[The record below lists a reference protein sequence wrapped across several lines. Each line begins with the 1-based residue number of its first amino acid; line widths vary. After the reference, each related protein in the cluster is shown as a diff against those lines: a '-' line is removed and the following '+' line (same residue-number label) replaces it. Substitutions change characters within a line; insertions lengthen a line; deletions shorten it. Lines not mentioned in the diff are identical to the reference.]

1 MLWRGVVFHPFQ
13 NNAVESAFADQR
25 TYLYKGKEVDKQVH
39 LGFDLASFAGTPI
52 VAANRGKVLYADELG
67 IYGNCVIVDHGMG
80 LQSLYAHLSS
90 IEVKAGQDVE
100 KEQTLGR
107 SGMTGLAGG
116 DHLHFTMLVNGHMVN
131 PVEWWDSHWIEDR
144 ILRKLRGGPGGTV
157 RMSFSE
163 TCSTASACRRG
174 AGVPAAACG
183 GGASGA
189 SRDHAAAE
197 RQTCGRSDGRQRDGQ
212 GHVRRHRP
220 REPRRSSSIAIRRA
234 RSSTRTACAPDI
246 FVVSSGGLENVF
258 VYVKDG
264 LGDYY
269 FETPTTAV
277 TLDQKGCH
285 YTPHVFG
292 VRAGQ
297 PLEIVN
303 SDPTLHNVNAM
314 AKVNQS
320 FNLGQAIQGMKN
332 QKVFKA
338 PEVMVHIKC
347 DVHNWMNA
355 YAGVLESPVP
365 RGDGRAAAASS

>member
-1 MLWRGVVFHPFQ
+1 MSSKVLNTSLAAAALAITTIACSGGAPAPAATTPPP
-13 NNAVESAFADQR
+13 NAKRVDETTAGSV
-25 TYLYKGKEVDKQVH
+25 TGKVTFE
-39 LGFDLASFAGTPI
+39 GTPPASAPI
-52 VAANRGKVLYADELG
+52 KL
-67 IYGNCVIVDHGMG
+67 
-80 LQSLYAHLSS
+80 
-90 IEVKAGQDVE
+90 
-100 KEQTLGR
+100 
-107 SGMTGLAGG
+107 
-116 DHLHFTMLVNGHMVN
+116 
-131 PVEWWDSHWIEDR
+131 DSDPACAQQH
-144 ILRKLRGGPGGTV
+144 PGGL
-157 RMSFSE
+157 
-163 TCSTASACRRG
+163 
-174 AGVPAAACG
+174 P
-183 GGASGA
+183 
-189 SRDHAAAE
+189 
-197 RQTCGRSDGRQRDGQ
+197 
-212 GHVRRHRP
+212 
-220 REPRRSSSIAIRRA
+220 
-234 RSSTRTACAPDI
+234 PDS

-297 PLEIVN
+297 PLDIVN

-332 QKVFKA
+332 QKVFKT

-355 YAGVLESPVP
+355 YAGVLNHPYFAVTANGGSFELKGLPPGTYTIEAWHEKLGTQTQSVTLAAKESKPITF
-365 RGDGRAAAASS
+365 AFKAS